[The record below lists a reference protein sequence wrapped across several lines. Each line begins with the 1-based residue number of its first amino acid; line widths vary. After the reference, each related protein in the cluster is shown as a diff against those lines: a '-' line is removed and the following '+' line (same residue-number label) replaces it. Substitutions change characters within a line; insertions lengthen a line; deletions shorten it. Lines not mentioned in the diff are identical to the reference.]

1 MKSPFT
7 SQFNYCL
14 LIWMFLSR
22 VLNNKIKRLHE
33 RFLRSVYSDNRSSFE
48 ELFDKEKSVSNHVK
62 MSRHSL

>member
-14 LIWMFLSR
+14 LMWMFLSR
-22 VLNNKIKRLHE
+22 VLNNKIERLHE

-48 ELFDKEKSVSNHVK
+48 ELFDKEKSV
-62 MSRHSL
+62 